1 MNFGK
6 GGQNIVQ
13 ASSGGG
19 NVFRGAA
26 GNILG
31 RFLDTKLK
39 RQERDYHRDK
49 DYAARK
55 DFEDYKNTSK
65 LKTELVGNLM
75 APHVM
80 GNVFDF
86 ANQTHGEDHPD
97 VISGK
102 RKATDYLRPELREQ
116 IVNNGIISTRSGI
129 LPGTP
134 SKAEKAAKA
143 WETSRSNQVDENT
156 KFAPIPS
163 TDNPDAGTVA
173 RFGKDGT
180 VSRKEITTTDILGK
194 KNKTQ
199 RAPMGMR
206 EVDNSTRPSN
216 QTWTPEQKANLE
228 RERPRTNSLNDGIND
243 GKGGNI

>member
-13 ASSGGG
+13 AGNNNP
-19 NVFRGAA
+19 NVFRGA
-26 GNILG
+26 GGILDK
-31 RFLDTKLK
+31 FLNTKLR

-49 DYAARK
+49 DYEARK
-55 DFEDYKNTSK
+55 DFEDYKNSSK
-65 LKTELVGNLM
+65 LIHETAANFI

-86 ANQTHGEDHPD
+86 ANQTHGENHPD

-102 RKATDYLRPELREQ
+102 RKANDYLRPELREQ
-116 IVNNGIISTRSGI
+116 IVNNGIISTRAGI

-156 KFAPIPS
+156 NFAPIPS

-199 RAPMGMR
+199 RAPMAMR
-206 EVDNSTRPSN
+206 ADDSTAPTDR
-216 QTWTPEQKANLE
+216 TWTPEEKSTLE
-228 RERPRTNSLNDGIND
+228 SERPRTNNLNDGIND
-243 GKGGNI
+243 GKGGNN

>member
-13 ASSGGG
+13 SGNNNP
-19 NVFRGAA
+19 NVFRGV
-26 GNILG
+26 GGILG
-31 RFLDTKLK
+31 KFLDT
-39 RQERDYHRDK
+39 RMRVAERDYHRGK
-49 DYAARK
+49 DLDAK
-55 DFEDYKNTSK
+55 KEFEDYKNSSK
-65 LKTELVGNLM
+65 LIHETAGNLI

-102 RKATDYLRPELREQ
+102 RKSTDYLRPELREQ

-143 WETSRSNQVDENT
+143 WENSRSNQVDENT

-180 VSRKEITTTDILGK
+180 VNRKEITTTDILGK

-206 EVDNSTRPSN
+206 ADDSTAPTDR
-216 QTWTPEQKANLE
+216 TWTPEEKSALE
-228 RERPRTNSLNDGIND
+228 SERPRTNGLNDGIND
-243 GKGGNI
+243 GKGGSN